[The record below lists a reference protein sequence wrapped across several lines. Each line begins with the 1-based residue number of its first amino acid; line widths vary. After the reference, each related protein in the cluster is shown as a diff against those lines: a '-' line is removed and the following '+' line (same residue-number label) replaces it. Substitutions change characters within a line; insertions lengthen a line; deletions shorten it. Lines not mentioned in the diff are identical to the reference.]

1 MSLKKFHIFFVFFS
15 LLAMLLLYLY
25 ISHLLQVNIDK
36 NVKNS
41 INSTA
46 LELRQ
51 QLRNDFGTLQQ
62 RFANYENVSLEKL
75 YEATNYLG
83 ENAKQNDLR
92 VIAKEINANVYDGRY
107 EIRIINDLKI
117 VEKSTALND
126 VGFDYKVFP
135 HFSKELDQLKS
146 GGIEYKTTSPMFDE
160 YSQSIS
166 QYYVTRGLGDQW
178 IMLGFVLPFD
188 EYVNQNVNKL
198 QAVFPSLQGLDL
210 YILTYDAIQH
220 INTKKEPRLA
230 VDLLK
235 TNQQHIEMMMT
246 DLSLTT
252 TAERSVIVSIAER
265 FSQQNTLMFEDTLS
279 RQTLVYSLA
288 TSSTENDADDF
299 MLITKMH
306 FDQNYFLTDYLELK
320 NLMYLFITMVIIFMV
335 AGFFLIHKAII
346 QKFGDIVI
354 QIQKDDPIKIEGYLF
369 SELKFFVQRYNNFLL
384 RWKEEV
390 KRLNDITLI
399 DELTQCANRRYFNNK
414 IKKQIDLYER
424 YKQEFSMIMFDIDNF
439 KHVNDIYGHSVG
451 DHVLKTMAAD
461 VQKQIRTSDVLCRI
475 GGEEFAVILP
485 ETNRESAM
493 FVAEKIRAY
502 IAKQLYIEK
511 EQVTISLG
519 VDSYNE
525 GSDFNTFYT
534 TVDSYLYKSKNSG
547 KNCVNSS

>member
-1 MSLKKFHIFFVFFS
+1 MSLKKFHIFFVLFS

-25 ISHLLQVNIDK
+25 ISNLLQVNIDK

-41 INSTA
+41 IHSTA
-46 LELRQ
+46 IELRQ
-51 QLRNDFGTLQQ
+51 QLRNDFSTVQQ
-62 RFANYENVSLEKL
+62 RFSIYEETSLEKL

-83 ENAKQNDLR
+83 ANPNRNDLN
-92 VIAKEINANVYDGRY
+92 VIAKEINTKVYDGHY
-107 EIRIINDLKI
+107 EIYIINDAKV
-117 VEKSTALND
+117 VEKSTALNS
-126 VGFDYKVFP
+126 VGFDYSIYP

-146 GGIEYKTTSPMFDE
+146 EGIEYKITPPMFDE
-160 YSQSIS
+160 FSQSIS
-166 QYYVTRGLGDQW
+166 QYYVLRGIGDQW
-178 IMLGFVLPFD
+178 VMLGFVLPFE

-198 QAVFPSLQGLDL
+198 QAGFPSLQGLDL

-220 INTKKEPRLA
+220 INTDKASLQSEDLAKK
-230 VDLLK
+230 
-235 TNQQHIEMMMT
+235 NSQHIQTMMEE
-246 DLSLTT
+246 LSLETT
-252 TAERSVIVSIAER
+252 EEQSAVVALAER
-265 FSQQNTLMFEDTLS
+265 FSQHNVVSIENELTQET
-279 RQTLVYSLA
+279 VIYSLA
-288 TSSTENDADDF
+288 TSSNENDADDF
-299 MLITKMH
+299 MLITKMRFDKKH
-306 FDQNYFLTDYLELK
+306 FLGDYLELQ

-335 AGFFLIHKAII
+335 AGFLLIHTAII
-346 QKFGDIVI
+346 QKIGDIVV
-354 QIQKDDPIKIEGYLF
+354 QTQRDEPIKIEGYLF
-369 SELKFFVQRYNNFLL
+369 SELKFFIQRYNNFLMG
-384 RWKEEV
+384 WKEEV
-390 KRLNDITLI
+390 RRLNDITLI
-399 DELTQCANRRYFNNK
+399 DELTQCSNRRYFNSK

-451 DHVLKTMAAD
+451 DHVLKSMAAD

-525 GSDFNTFYT
+525 DSDFNTFYT
-534 TVDSYLYKSKNSG
+534 TVDSYLYKSKSSG